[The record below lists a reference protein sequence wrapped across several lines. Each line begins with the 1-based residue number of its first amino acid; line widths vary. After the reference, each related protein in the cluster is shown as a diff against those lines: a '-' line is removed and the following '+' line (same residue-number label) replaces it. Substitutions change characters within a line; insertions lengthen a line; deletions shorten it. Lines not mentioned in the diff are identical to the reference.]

1 MVTPLLNIWSGYSVL
16 RSTWRFEPGL
26 SALARL
32 GYRQVGLADWE
43 TLAGAE
49 IFEREAKNRG
59 LTPWIGVTLNVQME
73 SDFHP
78 LRLYAMTSE
87 GWQHLCGLMEA
98 TEPHTVT
105 SVQSPHVM
113 AIWAKD
119 SPRAPVLWSGLRDY
133 RFSAVIE
140 EMWPPGEEGGQAP
153 TGWWLPAWPIRWHD
167 PADDDAYRALV
178 QIGGHDVRTLPLL
191 QPLPPASELLSRYPF
206 AWRNRVFQGEAPAT
220 VLPNR
225 DFKLPRSK
233 ESVDQER
240 QTLETLVDQGLD
252 HKFSH
257 LTPEIMERRNHE
269 LEIIGSLGFS
279 GYFLI
284 VADLVQFAR
293 KSNIKVGPG
302 RGSAAGSLVSYA
314 LGITDVDPLAHGLIF
329 ERFLNPAR
337 KSMPDIDLDFD
348 YERRYE
354 LIEYLRGRWGADRV
368 AQIGTFGTLG
378 ARAVTRDV
386 GRVLG
391 IAPQLVDHVAASLA
405 PGLDVAAV
413 ADQMNKID
421 ESGRWSQLSQKLEGL
436 PRHASIHAAGV
447 IVAPEPIRNWVPCHR
462 DEGYLVT
469 QMEMASLERLGLLK
483 LDLLGLR
490 TLTVIQQVEQATGT
504 TGRSLAT
511 LDPCDGKTLRL
522 LGRGDTEAVFQLDGA
537 GVVELLRALRP
548 QSMEDVMTVVAL
560 YRPGPMDN
568 ISRFLTRR
576 RQWQA
581 SEDDALGRLIPETY
595 GILVYQEQLMMVIRE
610 LAGYTWAEAD
620 LFRRAISKK
629 DRALLDSERNRLVG
643 ALERR
648 GMDQNSV
655 QELWRQ
661 ITAFADY
668 GFNKSHAAAYGSLSY
683 YVAYLKA
690 HHPLEFW
697 AAELSTLADLGR
709 LQKTVDIIAA
719 SGIEF
724 YPPDINRSGVRYLAD
739 TDRIRVGL
747 AAVRGVSRETAGI
760 IVRERENQG
769 PYRNWDDFISR
780 VGRQL
785 GDRVCEALDDAEVF
799 ADIAGGRRKTTQISW
814 FEDRKDDGSL
824 VRGRFDAQSI
834 LGWRWPVAVGP
845 IYVRIDAQSQWESIA
860 QRVSIAAKG
869 WPGPEPIVLARPEGR
884 GRSIQGITMAAHWK
898 ALATLRE
905 IDGVLAAGRQIEKL
919 TEVPR

>member
-1 MVTPLLNIWSGYSVL
+1 MTPLLNIWSGYSVL

-26 SALARL
+26 NALARL
-32 GYRQVGLADWE
+32 GYRHVGLADWE

-49 IFEREAKNRG
+49 IFDREARARG
-59 LTPWIGVTLNVQME
+59 LTPWIGVTLNVHME
-73 SDFHP
+73 SDTHP
-78 LRLYAMTSE
+78 LRLYAMTPQ
-87 GWQHLCGLMEA
+87 GWRHLCGLMEA
-98 TEPHTVT
+98 TDPYTVAAI
-105 SVQSPHVM
+105 QSPDVVVV
-113 AIWAKD
+113 WAKD
-119 SPRAPVLWSGLRDY
+119 SPLAPGLWEGLRDY
-133 RFSAVIE
+133 HFFAVVE
-140 EMWPPGEEGGQAP
+140 EMWPPGEAVAQAP
-153 TGWWLPAWPIRWHD
+153 RGWWLPAWPIRWHD
-167 PADDDAYRALV
+167 PRDDDAYRVLA
-178 QIGGHDVRTLPLL
+178 QIGGHDPRTLPQL
-191 QPLPPASELLSRYPF
+191 QPLPPEPELLSRYPLE
-206 AWRNRVFQGEAPAT
+206 WHKHIFQEKPPET
-220 VLPNR
+220 VLPNG
-225 DFKLPRSK
+225 DFKLPRSN
-233 ESVDQER
+233 ESVDEER
-240 QTLETLVDQGLD
+240 QALKRLVDQGLNRR
-252 HKFSH
+252 FSY
-257 LTPEIMERRNHE
+257 LTPEILKRRDQE
-269 LEIIGSLGFS
+269 LEIIDSLGFS

-293 KSNIKVGPG
+293 ECNIRVGPG

-314 LGITDVDPLAHGLIF
+314 LGITDIDPLSHGLIF

-354 LIEYLRGRWGADRV
+354 LIEYLRRRWGADRV

-391 IAPQLVDHVAASLA
+391 IAPALVDQVAAAIA
-405 PGLDVAAV
+405 PGQDVSRV
-413 ADQMNKID
+413 AEQMNKID
-421 ESGRWSQLSQKLEGL
+421 ESGRWSQVSQKLEGL

-447 IVAPEPIRNWVPCHR
+447 IVAPGPIRNWVPCHR
-462 DEGYLVT
+462 EEGHLVT
-469 QMEMASLERLGLLK
+469 QMEMVSLERLGLLK

-490 TLTVIQQVEQATGT
+490 TLTVLQQVEEATGT

-511 LDPCDGKTLRL
+511 LDPRDSKTLKL

-568 ISRFLTRR
+568 ISRFLARR
-576 RQWQA
+576 RQWRPGEGDRIA
-581 SEDDALGRLIPETY
+581 RLVPETY

-629 DRALLDSERNRLVG
+629 DRALLDSERSRLIA
-643 ALERR
+643 ALEGR
-648 GMDQNSV
+648 GMEPSAA

-697 AAELSTLADLGR
+697 AAELSTLADLAR
-709 LQKTVDIIAA
+709 LQKTVDIVAA

-724 YPPDINRSGVRYLAD
+724 YPPDINRSGIRYVAESG
-739 TDRIRVGL
+739 RIRVGL
-747 AAVRGVSRETAGI
+747 AAVRGVTQEAATI
-760 IVRERENQG
+760 IVHDRENRG
-769 PYRNWDDFISR
+769 LYRNWDDFISR
-780 VGRQL
+780 VGRKL
-785 GDRVCEALDDAEVF
+785 GERVCEALDDAGAFAEV
-799 ADIAGGRRKTTQISW
+799 AGNGRKPTQMSW
-814 FEDRKDDGSL
+814 FEDREEDGSR
-824 VRGRFDAQSI
+824 VRGKFDARSI

-845 IYVRIDAQSQWESIA
+845 IYVRLDAQAQWESVA
-860 QRVSIAAKG
+860 EQVARVAKDWRG
-869 WPGPEPIVLARPEGR
+869 SEAIVLATPEGR
-884 GRSIQGITMAAHWK
+884 GRPIPGITMDTHWQ

-905 IDGVLAAGRQIEKL
+905 IDGVLAAGRQVERLK
-919 TEVPR
+919 EVPR

>member
-1 MVTPLLNIWSGYSVL
+1 MTPLLNIWSGYSVL

-26 SALARL
+26 SALAQL

-49 IFEREAKNRG
+49 IFEREAKARG

-73 SDFHP
+73 SGFHP
-78 LRLYAMTSE
+78 LRLYAMSPE
-87 GWQHLCGLMEA
+87 GWQHLCALMEA
-98 TEPHTVT
+98 TEPHTVA

-119 SPRAPVLWSGLRDY
+119 TPRAPALWSGLRDY
-133 RFSAVIE
+133 RFFAVVE
-140 EMWPPGEEGGQAP
+140 EMWPPSEEMNQIP
-153 TGWWLPAWPIRWHD
+153 NGWWLPAWPIRWHD

-178 QIGGHDVRTLPLL
+178 QIGGHDVTTLPLL
-191 QPLPPASELLSRYPF
+191 QPLPPQSELLSRYPGS
-206 AWRNRVFQGEAPAT
+206 WHKRLFQQEAPAT
-220 VLPNR
+220 VLPDR

-233 ESVDQER
+233 ESLEQER
-240 QTLETLVDQGLD
+240 ETLKMLVNQGL
-252 HKFSH
+252 HRRFSH
-257 LTPEIMERRNHE
+257 LTAEILERRDHE

-293 KSNIKVGPG
+293 KSHIRVGPG

-314 LGITDVDPLAHGLIF
+314 LGITDIDPLSHGLIF

-354 LIEYLRGRWGADRV
+354 LIEYLRRRWGADRV

-391 IAPQLVDHVAASLA
+391 IAPQLVDRVAASIG
-405 PGLDVAAV
+405 PGQDVAAV
-413 ADQMNKID
+413 ADQMMKID
-421 ESGRWSQLSQKLEGL
+421 GSGRWSQLSQKLEGL

-447 IVAPEPIRNWVPCHR
+447 IVAPEPIGHWVPCHHE
-462 DEGYLVT
+462 EGHLVT

-490 TLTVIQQVEQATGT
+490 TLTVIQQVEEATGT
-504 TGRSLAT
+504 VERSLAT
-511 LDPCDGKTLRL
+511 LDPRDEKTLKL

-568 ISRFLTRR
+568 ISRFLARR
-576 RQWQA
+576 RQWQP
-581 SEDDALGRLIPETY
+581 SDDDAVARLVPETY

-629 DRALLDSERNRLVG
+629 DRALLDSERSRLVA

-648 GMDQNSV
+648 GMDQNSAL
-655 QELWRQ
+655 ELWRQ

-709 LQKTVDIIAA
+709 LQRTVDIVTA
-719 SGIEF
+719 SGIDF
-724 YPPDINRSGVRYLAD
+724 YPPDINRSGVRYMAD
-739 TDRIRVGL
+739 NDKIRVGL
-747 AAVRGVSRETAGI
+747 SAVRGINRDTAGI
-760 IVRERENQG
+760 IVQERENQG
-769 PYRNWDDFISR
+769 PYRNWDDFMSR

-785 GDRVCEALDDAEVF
+785 GDRVCEALDDAKAF
-799 ADIAGGRRKTTQISW
+799 AEIEGGRRKTTQISW
-814 FEDRKDDGSL
+814 FDERLDGGPQTRAIL
-824 VRGRFDAQSI
+824 DVQTI

-845 IYVRIDAQSQWESIA
+845 IYVRIDSQTQVESIA
-860 QRVSIAAKG
+860 QQVTTVAKE
-869 WPGPEPIVLARPEGR
+869 WQGPEPIVLARPEGR
-884 GRSIQGITMAAHWK
+884 GRPIPGITMAAHWQ
-898 ALATLRE
+898 ALAALRE

-919 TEVPR
+919 KEVPR